1 MKIRIEIL
9 TDIEEN
15 VFKGEYYSIED
26 MELHI
31 NQMEN
36 AIEEWDDMKA
46 REIEELGQDN
56 INRIKQMRGDY
67 ENNEIDSSEENK

>member
-9 TDIEEN
+9 TDMEEN

-36 AIEEWDDMKA
+36 AIEEWDVMKA

-67 ENNEIDSSEENK
+67 ENNEIETSEENK

>member
-1 MKIRIEIL
+1 MKIRVEIL